1 MLQLQF
7 TRRKR
12 STLVDNQQRE
22 VVQTMT
28 VKYEKIILTVAIQT
42 YGINTNG
49 TTALDV
55 IVPLAQDQADL
66 VLLDYDTEDMELIEA
81 KKEDSDDN
89 RKD

>member
-1 MLQLQF
+1 M
-7 TRRKR
+7 
-12 STLVDNQQRE
+12 
-22 VVQTMT
+22 TM
-28 VKYEKIILTVAIQT
+28 KYEKITLTVAVPT
-42 YGINTNG
+42 YGVDTVG
-49 TTALDV
+49 VTALDI

>member
-1 MLQLQF
+1 M
-7 TRRKR
+7 
-12 STLVDNQQRE
+12 VDNQKRE
-22 VVQTMT
+22 VVQTMI

-55 IVPLAQDQADL
+55 IVPLVQDSPDL
-66 VLLDYDTEDMELIEA
+66 VLIDWDAEDMELIEA